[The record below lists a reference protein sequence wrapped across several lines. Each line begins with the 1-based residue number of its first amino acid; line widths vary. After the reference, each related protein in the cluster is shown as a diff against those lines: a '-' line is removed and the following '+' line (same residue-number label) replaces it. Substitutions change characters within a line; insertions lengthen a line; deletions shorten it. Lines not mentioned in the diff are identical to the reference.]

1 MSDVLKLGS
10 DTVAEAL
17 GDYFK
22 FHARVENVTQGTTL
36 VLFKKLCAYYGL
48 PASLANKFTTNEK
61 GAEMLRE
68 DEKPSREEFVAF
80 LNEIGVITTQNN
92 QIWGKIYSRIDLCYR
107 LDGIVFGKGKHAS
120 AVIMSENEANLPV
133 ASDTGAINFN
143 GVALE
148 SYNFI
153 KYDLLGLDNLNP
165 IKDIYGLDFDW
176 NDVYDEKVWDTICS
190 DKLEFVFQFGAAV
203 PGQMVTEGQPR
214 SIEKLAE
221 VTSINRPGPLNMG
234 MNKLWIDIQKGDSH
248 LEGVDLVLSNLLK
261 ESFGEE
267 HTGLVVYQEDVM
279 RICQDGAG
287 FSLGEADEIRRAM
300 GKKKASLMDAYKE
313 RFIAGWNVEKYGGD
327 PQEIWDQLA
336 EFAKYA
342 FNKSHA
348 IAYTLISYMNAK
360 LLTYN
365 FPEYMEWIMNN
376 NAKKR
381 PVAIKKCKERGYK
394 ITFPSH
400 DKMVKADKFT
410 VSEELKEIMLPC
422 IYDRKFETVSDFLF
436 SDMPRNDKLGY
447 IVYGLS
453 DNFCSDRVGLY
464 QIVAAVPEKKM
475 QINTFPTSNS
485 FLDILRNGTIAGL
498 WDLQEY
504 DDKYKVTVKKARS
517 EVDVMVYPNIE
528 HMPAD
533 RLEYIVKTD
542 LKYYGMIRP
551 GILSTYPDMDFD
563 RIFTKYRSMKKR
575 LVSMNENDGELS
587 QQAFYDIKNKLNVEM
602 KNAFMNDRIKRN
614 KEMIEEKEYRIYVLD
629 VKTGYGYTKI
639 QSIFDNNEVMF
650 YTRDPEIAS
659 YFTKLGKAK
668 IAKVRL
674 GINSYINKNLDPI
687 ASFQIKGV
695 AE

>member
-248 LEGVDLVLSNLLK
+248 LEGLTLFYQIFLKNLL
-261 ESFGEE
+261 
-267 HTGLVVYQEDVM
+267 V
-279 RICQDGAG
+279 
-287 FSLGEADEIRRAM
+287 
-300 GKKKASLMDAYKE
+300 
-313 RFIAGWNVEKYGGD
+313 
-327 PQEIWDQLA
+327 
-336 EFAKYA
+336 
-342 FNKSHA
+342 
-348 IAYTLISYMNAK
+348 
-360 LLTYN
+360 
-365 FPEYMEWIMNN
+365 
-376 NAKKR
+376 
-381 PVAIKKCKERGYK
+381 
-394 ITFPSH
+394 
-400 DKMVKADKFT
+400 
-410 VSEELKEIMLPC
+410 
-422 IYDRKFETVSDFLF
+422 
-436 SDMPRNDKLGY
+436 RNTQ
-447 IVYGLS
+447 V
-453 DNFCSDRVGLY
+453 
-464 QIVAAVPEKKM
+464 
-475 QINTFPTSNS
+475 
-485 FLDILRNGTIAGL
+485 
-498 WDLQEY
+498 
-504 DDKYKVTVKKARS
+504 
-517 EVDVMVYPNIE
+517 
-528 HMPAD
+528 
-533 RLEYIVKTD
+533 
-542 LKYYGMIRP
+542 
-551 GILSTYPDMDFD
+551 
-563 RIFTKYRSMKKR
+563 
-575 LVSMNENDGELS
+575 
-587 QQAFYDIKNKLNVEM
+587 
-602 KNAFMNDRIKRN
+602 
-614 KEMIEEKEYRIYVLD
+614 
-629 VKTGYGYTKI
+629 
-639 QSIFDNNEVMF
+639 
-650 YTRDPEIAS
+650 
-659 YFTKLGKAK
+659 
-668 IAKVRL
+668 
-674 GINSYINKNLDPI
+674 
-687 ASFQIKGV
+687 
-695 AE
+695 